1 MQRVLLLA
9 DSKFRLLVFR
19 KIGECCGRFVVV
31 DEDTTAFKELQWVR
45 LLLVKSEGLEWLS
58 SLQVAVGSSY
68 YAIQLWWEVQPR
80 VSEVASVIRNEMGKE

>member
-19 KIGECCGRFVVV
+19 KIGECCGRFVAV
-31 DEDTTAFKELQWVR
+31 DEDTTAFKELQWAR

-68 YAIQLWWEVQPR
+68 YAIQLWWEVQPG
-80 VSEVASVIRNEMGKE
+80 VSEVAPVIRNEMGKE